1 MMRGIHTTRPIK
13 EIGSRAF
20 RRLLKERK
28 ITASQHATNHIEKK
42 ERKIFKEEEL
52 IRTAG
57 RDSPRKCYLQ
67 ENGRY
72 SAYYRRPEGYTKI
85 IIELEN
91 DNAVIV
97 SFMNVIELPRIK

>member
-1 MMRGIHTTRPIK
+1 MSGVYTTRPIK
-13 EIGSRAF
+13 EIGSKAF
-20 RRLLKERK
+20 RRLLKGRK
-28 ITASQHATNHIEKK
+28 IAVSQHAMDHIERK

-52 IRTAG
+52 IRITG
-57 RDSPRKCYLQ
+57 KDNPRRCYLQ

-72 SAYYRRPEGYTKI
+72 SLYYRKTEGYLKV

-97 SFMNVIELPRIK
+97 SFMNVIELPKIK